1 MPKIRSVDNKF
12 NITYFK
18 NPGIKA
24 YDAYTVLHKTNS
36 VGFIFEQNSHSENS
50 STEGRFGYVCIS
62 ADKVLRTGLNEPS
75 GQTNPF
81 ELIKTELES
90 YDKSISSP
98 IIPALEH
105 AFYSGAFGY
114 ISYECCNYFEPSV
127 GKLKP
132 SPLGVPEST
141 FIFPSELLIFDN
153 KKQLIYLISNKNI
166 KSTDGSKQSR
176 QEFVKNKLSSFC
188 EIRAKFKSNISRS
201 YSSYPSRKSFERMVT
216 NAITEIRGGELI
228 QVVLSRRIELNISCS
243 SERIYRSLR
252 KINFSPYTYLMD
264 LGDFQIV
271 GASPELMSRTI
282 NRKSEIHPIAGTFPR
297 NSIIEIDKNNELQM
311 LLSEKE
317 KSEHIMLVDLA
328 RNDLGRVCKPGSI
341 EVGKLMSVEKYSHV
355 MHLVSK
361 VSGLLLDHVS
371 GIDALKSGFP
381 MGTLTGAPKIRAIK
395 LASELES
402 EGRGPYCGT
411 IGWFGSNGNVDTG
424 TLIRSVIVKQGKGH
438 IQVGAGIVFDSSPP
452 SEYNETQYKANACL
466 RAVAAAHFEE
476 EK

>member
-1 MPKIRSVDNKF
+1 
-12 NITYFK
+12 
-18 NPGIKA
+18 
-24 YDAYTVLHKTNS
+24 
-36 VGFIFEQNSHSENS
+36 
-50 STEGRFGYVCIS
+50 
-62 ADKVLRTGLNEPS
+62 
-75 GQTNPF
+75 
-81 ELIKTELES
+81 
-90 YDKSISSP
+90 
-98 IIPALEH
+98 
-105 AFYSGAFGY
+105 
-114 ISYECCNYFEPSV
+114 
-127 GKLKP
+127 
-132 SPLGVPEST
+132 
-141 FIFPSELLIFDN
+141 
-153 KKQLIYLISNKNI
+153 
-166 KSTDGSKQSR
+166 
-176 QEFVKNKLSSFC
+176 
-188 EIRAKFKSNISRS
+188 
-201 YSSYPSRKSFERMVT
+201 
-216 NAITEIRGGELI
+216 
-228 QVVLSRRIELNISCS
+228 
-243 SERIYRSLR
+243 
-252 KINFSPYTYLMD
+252 MD